1 MTFLYPFAFLLFI
14 IPLYYIYSHKK
25 NENTQYASLK
35 LSSLAENFSIKTT
48 KILLMENLYLFR
60 ALAFVFLIV
69 VLARPVSYDEM
80 ENAEIEGI
88 DIAISLD
95 ISNSMMT
102 NDMIPNRLEAAK
114 QTTWDFIDRRPHD
127 RIALVLFAGE
137 SFTLCPLTADHS
149 ILKQYLES
157 VGNQRVMKDGTAIGM
172 GLATAV
178 NRLAESKAKSR
189 IVILLTDG
197 MNNSGIIDPLT
208 ALDLAVKN
216 NISVYTIGIG
226 RMGQDFDESLLRK
239 IAEASK
245 GVYFYAATNQELE
258 GIYSRIDMLEK
269 SRIEVENQQHQNE
282 LFRPF
287 LLLALTL
294 LLAEFILKY
303 RFIRSL
309 S

>member
-1 MTFLYPFAFLLFI
+1 MTFLYPFALLLLI
-14 IPLYYIYSHKK
+14 IPLYYLYFHKK
-25 NENTQYASLK
+25 NENRQFAPVK
-35 LSSLAENFSIKTT
+35 LSSLAENFSVKTT
-48 KILLMENLYLFR
+48 KILLLENLYLFR
-60 ALAFVFLIV
+60 TLAFVFLVIV
-69 VLARPVSYDEM
+69 IARPVSYDEM
-80 ENAEIEGI
+80 ENSEIEGI

-114 QTTWDFIDRRPHD
+114 QTTWDFIDKRPYD
-127 RIALVLFAGE
+127 RIALVLFSGE
-137 SFTLCPLTADHS
+137 SFTLCPLTNDHN
-149 ILKQYLES
+149 ILKQYLEN
-157 VGNQRVMKDGTAIGM
+157 VGNQRIMKDGTAIGM

-178 NRLAESKAKSR
+178 NRLAESKSKSR

-239 IAEASK
+239 IAENSK
-245 GVYFYAATNQELE
+245 GEYFYAATNQELE

-287 LLLALTL
+287 LLAALFFL
-294 LLAEFILKY
+294 LLEFVLKY
-303 RFIRSL
+303 GFIRSI